1 MPPAFA
7 RGERTVRVSPCLQKI
22 ALQFKAQLDNIT
34 ALRPEGEDFR
44 WYLKVYVLIEL
55 AKRLYR
61 SCVRACLYVRVPVY
75 ILLISSF

>member
-1 MPPAFA
+1 M
-7 RGERTVRVSPCLQKI
+7 RVSPCLQKI